1 MTQQP
6 EGTPIPSVQDLKK
19 LTPPELLDRLGQ
31 ANYAIQ
37 EANRNA
43 ERRVN
48 DEKIRSR
55 QDLERLRAANS
66 QHIKDLENQNQVL
79 LRSLSRL
86 QGDLDKM
93 QEEVVTLRVRLSNG
107 NGSYRPEEARASA
120 VAEPIQLGTS
130 VPIATPTPQ
139 LSGESVPQQQAKAQ

>member
-6 EGTPIPSVQDLKK
+6 DSGVPIPSVQDLKK
-19 LTPPELLDRLGQ
+19 LSNQELLDRLAQ

-48 DEKIRSR
+48 EEKQRSR
-55 QDLERLRAANS
+55 QEIDRLRAATS
-66 QHIKDLENQNQVL
+66 QHTKELENSNQVL

-86 QGDLDKM
+86 QADLDKL
-93 QEEVVTLRVRLSNG
+93 QEENVTLRVRMNG
-107 NGSYRPEEARASA
+107 NYKPEENRASG
-120 VAEPIQLGTS
+120 VPEVHLGTN
-130 VPIATPTPQ
+130 VPIAPGTMQ
-139 LSGESVPQQQAKAQ
+139 LSGDAIPQQPPKQQ

>member
-19 LTPPELLDRLGQ
+19 LTQQELLDRLGQ

-86 QGDLDKM
+86 QGDLDKL

-107 NGSYRPEEARASA
+107 NGYRSEEARASA
-120 VAEPIQLGTS
+120 VPEIQLGTS
-130 VPIATPTPQ
+130 VPIASPTPQ
-139 LSGESVPQQQAKAQ
+139 LSGDAIPQQQTKTQ